1 MRFYG
6 VLVAAAA
13 TFVMVLNSQQALADD
28 SNLTRA
34 QRDRSEASDCKKET
48 PPLVEKFLLN
58 GNVKEGIQAV
68 VEALA
73 SHPEDDQLRFSLG
86 VVQVI
91 RTMEQFSQDICFYG
105 LRQTSKDGLETPF
118 ITIAVPS
125 DRKANS
131 ISHQKFQ
138 QIIQRV
144 VSGFEDADK
153 TLSQITDENLHLRL
167 HVGLVKLD
175 LDGDGQCGEREM
187 LWRIYQEFH
196 HNPGIV
202 SSNANS
208 FVINF
213 DRGDV
218 HWLRGYLNLIT
229 SFLDMYLAYDTRET
243 FYFVAPALFEKV
255 DDLPTYF
262 TDHKTAYPIESTIF
276 DAADMIAGLHSV
288 HWNVADQTYL
298 EKALIKLDTVISE
311 SRTSWKFILEETDDD
326 CEWLPNPR
334 QKAAIPGMAVDDDMV
349 CTWSA
354 LMDEL
359 ERILHGE
366 LLVPFWRGNNTGLG
380 INIRR
385 LFLEPTSFDPILWV
399 QGRAMTPYLEKGR
412 LAKSDIWKRMERV
425 FGDQAI
431 DFAVWFN

>member
-175 LDGDGQCGEREM
+175 LD
-187 LWRIYQEFH
+187 
-196 HNPGIV
+196 
-202 SSNANS
+202 
-208 FVINF
+208 
-213 DRGDV
+213 
-218 HWLRGYLNLIT
+218 
-229 SFLDMYLAYDTRET
+229 
-243 FYFVAPALFEKV
+243 
-255 DDLPTYF
+255 
-262 TDHKTAYPIESTIF
+262 
-276 DAADMIAGLHSV
+276 
-288 HWNVADQTYL
+288 
-298 EKALIKLDTVISE
+298 
-311 SRTSWKFILEETDDD
+311 
-326 CEWLPNPR
+326 
-334 QKAAIPGMAVDDDMV
+334 
-349 CTWSA
+349 
-354 LMDEL
+354 
-359 ERILHGE
+359 
-366 LLVPFWRGNNTGLG
+366 
-380 INIRR
+380 
-385 LFLEPTSFDPILWV
+385 
-399 QGRAMTPYLEKGR
+399 
-412 LAKSDIWKRMERV
+412 
-425 FGDQAI
+425 
-431 DFAVWFN
+431 